1 LNPLNKRRKYLVRI
15 SSHQPGITPQEL
27 KEAVPE
33 SLLMKNVHL
42 CWIDK
47 APSGKDLYTLTAKIE
62 IEGQVLLL
70 SSKTSDMKLI
80 KDWDVADSTYH
91 TNARLVA
98 VERILTDPA
107 NEDILLSL

>member
-1 LNPLNKRRKYLVRI
+1 MAHV

-27 KEAVPE
+27 KEAIPE
-33 SLLMKNVHL
+33 SLLTKNVHL
-42 CWIDK
+42 SWIDK
-47 APSGKDLYTLTAKIE
+47 SPCGKDLYTLNAKIE
-62 IEGQVLLL
+62 IDGQVLLL

-80 KDWDVADSTYH
+80 DDWDMVDSNYH

-98 VERILTDPA
+98 IERILTDPA

>member
-1 LNPLNKRRKYLVRI
+1 MARI

-27 KEAVPE
+27 REAIPD
-33 SLLMKNVHL
+33 SLLSKNVHL

-47 APSGKDLYTLTAKIE
+47 APSGKDLFTLTAKLE

-70 SSKTSDMKLI
+70 SCKTNDRTLI
-80 KDWDVADSTYH
+80 NDWEVNEPTYH

-98 VERILTDPA
+98 IERILTDPA

>member
-1 LNPLNKRRKYLVRI
+1 MAHI

-27 KEAVPE
+27 KEAIPE
-33 SLLMKNVHL
+33 SLLTKNVHL
-42 CWIDK
+42 SWVDK
-47 APSGKDLYTLTAKIE
+47 SPSGKDLYTLNAKIE
-62 IEGQVLLL
+62 IDGQILLL

-80 KDWDVADSTYH
+80 DDWDVVDSNYH

>member
-1 LNPLNKRRKYLVRI
+1 MAHI

-27 KEAVPE
+27 KEAIPE
-33 SLLMKNVHL
+33 SLLTKNVHL
-42 CWIDK
+42 SWVDK
-47 APSGKDLYTLTAKIE
+47 SPSGKDLYTLNAKIE
-62 IEGQVLLL
+62 IDGQILLL

-80 KDWDVADSTYH
+80 DDWDVVDSNYH

-98 VERILTDPA
+98 IERILTDPA